1 MFSRKVFVLRF
12 IGCILFSFSFLAVVT
27 AQEVSFA
34 GSLSTQFGVGLPSTH
49 DNEGRFL
56 VGTTTL
62 DTTLKA
68 YIGDSSLVVN
78 SQLLYDAL
86 GGQSSNGTESF
97 VALDG
102 SFALKLK
109 EAYFDYNGGS
119 FAIRVGRQIS
129 AWGKADAIQVAD
141 ILCPQDNSVMI
152 AANYKESRIGID
164 AVRFS
169 YMRDLMQIDAYWI
182 PFFTPSTLP
191 LAKGNPLR
199 AIEFPDSYS
208 GYKFYTPQ
216 SWDDFDLS
224 EKKLSNSEYALRFSA
239 NFSKFDFSFYWFYG
253 WDDTPFFSYAP
264 VFSGY
269 GYSADLSGINLS
281 GSYERLLMFGAD
293 AAVPFGNFVFRF
305 EAAYFPE
312 RYMQTSVD
320 YQKKYLFAGEKADA
334 AKERH
339 QLVGLIGADWDAG
352 GGWTLMAQYVADIAF
367 GDVGDLARKQYVHQ
381 LTATVTKSLFN
392 DLLSLMFH
400 GGLDLCDF
408 SAAIDAEA
416 EYSLTDSIKLSL
428 IGNFYIEG
436 PWDEKGM
443 YGVYRDLSCLT
454 LKGKISF

>member
-1 MFSRKVFVLRF
+1 MFSRKFFVLRF

-169 YMRDLMQIDAYWI
+169 YMRNLMQIDAYWI

-208 GYKFYTPQ
+208 GYKFY
-216 SWDDFDLS
+216 
-224 EKKLSNSEYALRFSA
+224 
-239 NFSKFDFSFYWFYG
+239 
-253 WDDTPFFSYAP
+253 
-264 VFSGY
+264 
-269 GYSADLSGINLS
+269 
-281 GSYERLLMFGAD
+281 
-293 AAVPFGNFVFRF
+293 
-305 EAAYFPE
+305 
-312 RYMQTSVD
+312 
-320 YQKKYLFAGEKADA
+320 
-334 AKERH
+334 
-339 QLVGLIGADWDAG
+339 
-352 GGWTLMAQYVADIAF
+352 
-367 GDVGDLARKQYVHQ
+367 
-381 LTATVTKSLFN
+381 
-392 DLLSLMFH
+392 
-400 GGLDLCDF
+400 
-408 SAAIDAEA
+408 
-416 EYSLTDSIKLSL
+416 
-428 IGNFYIEG
+428 
-436 PWDEKGM
+436 
-443 YGVYRDLSCLT
+443 
-454 LKGKISF
+454 

>member
-1 MFSRKVFVLRF
+1 
-12 IGCILFSFSFLAVVT
+12 
-27 AQEVSFA
+27 
-34 GSLSTQFGVGLPSTH
+34 
-49 DNEGRFL
+49 
-56 VGTTTL
+56 
-62 DTTLKA
+62 
-68 YIGDSSLVVN
+68 
-78 SQLLYDAL
+78 
-86 GGQSSNGTESF
+86 
-97 VALDG
+97 
-102 SFALKLK
+102 
-109 EAYFDYNGGS
+109 
-119 FAIRVGRQIS
+119 
-129 AWGKADAIQVAD
+129 
-141 ILCPQDNSVMI
+141 
-152 AANYKESRIGID
+152 
-164 AVRFS
+164 
-169 YMRDLMQIDAYWI
+169 
-182 PFFTPSTLP
+182 
-191 LAKGNPLR
+191 
-199 AIEFPDSYS
+199 
-208 GYKFYTPQ
+208 
-216 SWDDFDLS
+216 
-224 EKKLSNSEYALRFSA
+224 
-239 NFSKFDFSFYWFYG
+239 
-253 WDDTPFFSYAP
+253 
-264 VFSGY
+264 
-269 GYSADLSGINLS
+269 
-281 GSYERLLMFGAD
+281 MFGAD

-339 QLVGLIGADWDAG
+339 QLVGLLGADWDAG

-436 PWDEKGM
+436 PGDEKGM